1 LCLESEKKRILR
13 AKKDLKD
20 FDFLYRKYFPKINN
34 FVFHRVESEAIRN
47 DVVSNVFYKAMNK
60 LSFFRFIDSRK
71 CSFSAWL
78 YRIAVNEVNQYYRNL
93 KRENRMIEMSLA
105 NPQTNSELNY
115 ELVREKMKLLSSED
129 QNLIALKYFEKLK
142 NAEIAEIYQ
151 KKEGAIKVQIHRTM
165 NKLRSILMKEDESEK
180 L

>member
-1 LCLESEKKRILR
+1 MESEKRRILR

>member
-1 LCLESEKKRILR
+1 MESEKKRILR

>member
-1 LCLESEKKRILR
+1 MCLESEKKRILR

-129 QNLIALKYFEKLK
+129 QNLIALKYFEKMK
-142 NAEIAEIYQ
+142 NAEIAAVFK
-151 KKEGAIKVQIHRTM
+151 KKEGAVKVQIHRAM

>member
-1 LCLESEKKRILR
+1 LESEKKRILR